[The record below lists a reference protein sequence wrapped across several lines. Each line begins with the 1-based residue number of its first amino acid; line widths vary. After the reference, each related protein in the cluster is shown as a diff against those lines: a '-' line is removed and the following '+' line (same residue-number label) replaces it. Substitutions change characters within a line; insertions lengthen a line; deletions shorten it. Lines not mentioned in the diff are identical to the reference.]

1 MESLDN
7 IRTILKH
14 CIQKECY
21 GCPLRQNRDCVRSMA
36 FTANQTI
43 VSQEKRIKGFEK
55 ENAELKAQIATLND
69 MLECHQLEEES
80 LDE

>member
-1 MESLDN
+1 MDN
-7 IRTILKH
+7 RDKIKTVLKH

-21 GCPLRQNRDCVRSMA
+21 GCPLRGSSDCVRSMA
-36 FTANQTI
+36 FTANQEI
-43 VSQEKRIKGFEK
+43 VHLEKSVKGFEK
-55 ENAELKAQIATLND
+55 ENAELKAQIVTLKD